1 MPTFYFDVYD
11 GQKATYDEFG
21 VELPNLDEATDE
33 AAALLPELAREV
45 IPSQQSNS
53 FGAAV
58 RDENGE
64 ILYRAVLLFQGQRTA
79 DDDKAYLA
87 ALSDAR
93 RQSLRNADLKATA
106 RVLGDRLMRNVDHL
120 LTVLDSS
127 KAQIEASHKAI
138 IPRGPGGAL

>member
-11 GQKATYDEFG
+11 GQKATHDEFG

-45 IPSQQSNS
+45 ISSQQSNS
-53 FGAAV
+53 LGAAV
-58 RDENGE
+58 RDENGK

-138 IPRGPGGAL
+138 IPRGPAGAL